1 MLRDFFLGTIKIHML
16 YHASKEPIYGSYMIE
31 ELKNHGYDISPGT
44 IYPTLHQLEEK
55 GYLNKEE
62 KVVSGRI
69 RKYYTTT
76 ESGNNLLEEAKKQI
90 RELAEEVL
98 YENKE

>member
-1 MLRDFFLGTIKIHML
+1 MLRDFFLGTIKIHRL

-31 ELKNHGYDISPGT
+31 ELKNHGYDMSSRT

-55 GYLNKEE
+55 
-62 KVVSGRI
+62 VVCGRI
-69 RKYYTTT
+69 RMYYTTT
-76 ESGNNLLEEAKKQI
+76 ESGNNLLRAWRQI

>member
-1 MLRDFFLGTIKIHML
+1 
-16 YHASKEPIYGSYMIE
+16 MIE

-62 KVVSGRI
+62 KSGQ
-69 RKYYTTT
+69 RKN
-76 ESGNNLLEEAKKQI
+76 SK
-90 RELAEEVL
+90 VL
-98 YENKE
+98 HHHRKW